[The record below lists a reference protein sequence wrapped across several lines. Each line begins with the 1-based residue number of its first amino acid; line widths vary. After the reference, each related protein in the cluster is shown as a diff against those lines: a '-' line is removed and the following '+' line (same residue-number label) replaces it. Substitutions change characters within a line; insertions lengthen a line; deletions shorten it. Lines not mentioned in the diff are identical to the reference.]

1 MYMYLTIQKAD
12 DFYRLKKIIE
22 DLLFLVLINNAKSIN
37 NVKYLLIKDE
47 SLDIRFTNWTNI
59 FSS

>member
-22 DLLFLVLINNAKSIN
+22 DLLFLVLINNTKSIN

-47 SLDIRFTNWTNI
+47 SLDIKFTN
-59 FSS
+59 